1 VEIVRGRAARLLG
14 LGDLG
19 ISRISIVTLSLETP
33 CLRQEEAKRIRRD
46 EGDLRVALAL
56 LYPNSNWNA
65 VIYFAGLFAG
75 LTSMASASV
84 RRTTISSPFLTSFNR
99 FTLSST
105 FKVTVFCC
113 GPRKVTVRV
122 L

>member
-1 VEIVRGRAARLLG
+1 MVAFTSTSFVRIRL
-14 LGDLG
+14 
-19 ISRISIVTLSLETP
+19 P
-33 CLRQEEAKRIRRD
+33 PAKEAEHIRRD
-46 EGDLRVALAL
+46 DGDLRVALVL
-56 LYPNSNWNA
+56 LYSDRNGNA
-65 VIYFAGLFAG
+65 VTYFAG

-84 RRTTISSPFLTSFNR
+84 RRMTISSPFLTSFNR

>member
-1 VEIVRGRAARLLG
+1 MN
-14 LGDLG
+14 DH
-19 ISRISIVTLSLETP
+19 P
-33 CLRQEEAKRIRRD
+33 QEEAERIRRD
-46 EGDLRVALAL
+46 EGDLRVALVL
-56 LYPNSNWNA
+56 LDPDSNGTA
-65 VIYFAGLFAG
+65 VTYFAG

-122 L
+122 LIDSVNHSGHLTGLHSDAPRACSLGRHLHG